1 MLPWRFER
9 TIGREIH
16 SRNAARIDDSE
27 ARRHEPGAERRAC
40 IARHCGTRSA
50 GRAKEAHV
58 ATKTSR
64 AHIPN
69 GKISEAFLDFASPLI
84 EAAGP
89 EAGRPEIEPILKI
102 AFAVWNAVVIETVRG
117 DSRFVDE
124 IRQAMAAA
132 PGASA
137 ISGRLVPRPASIR
150 KASASRSAS

>member
-1 MLPWRFER
+1 M
-9 TIGREIH
+9 
-16 SRNAARIDDSE
+16 N
-27 ARRHEPGAERRAC
+27 RAPNVVH
-40 IARHCGTRSA
+40 ASPVCGTRSA

-137 ISGRLVPRPASIR
+137 LVESLLSRKRLAFANDDRLIGNYELLRENGEWILRAEARDPRGGS
-150 KASASRSAS
+150 S